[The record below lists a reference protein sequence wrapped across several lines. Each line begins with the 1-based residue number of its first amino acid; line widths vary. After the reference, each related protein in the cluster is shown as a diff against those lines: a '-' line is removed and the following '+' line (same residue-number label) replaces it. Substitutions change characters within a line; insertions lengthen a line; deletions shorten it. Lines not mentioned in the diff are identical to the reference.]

1 MKDILNRICELQPSY
16 SPDNT
21 LEMQERGK
29 LIRQGLTSKLRSLR
43 DFLAP
48 QLGLYGNT
56 FDVGASD
63 GIGRK
68 TEAPWVRFCSKE
80 MSPKPTDGYYVVI
93 HFKRDGSG
101 LYLTLGCGSTSWC
114 GGSLIPLKPKQL
126 TQKTDIAKQ
135 AIEDEHGKLNDF
147 IDDINLGVKAP
158 LPKTFEQATA
168 IAKFIEVKEI
178 ENTDFKELI
187 GKLASYLR
195 TVYDAQSAGFD
206 LTEADQAQLEIEQAV
221 RPKRQRKSAQGFG
234 LTAPEKKA
242 VELRAM
248 QLATS

>member
-1 MKDILNRICELQPSY
+1 MQDVLRRICELQPSY

-21 LEMQERGK
+21 PEMQERGK
-29 LIRQGLTSKLRSLR
+29 LIRQELTSELKSLQQA
-43 DFLAP
+43 LAP
-48 QLGLYGNT
+48 QLGSYGNS
-56 FDVGASD
+56 FSVGASD

-101 LYLTLGCGSTSWC
+101 LYLTLGCGSTSWS

-147 IDDINLGVKAP
+147 TDDINLGAKAP
-158 LPKTFEQATA
+158 LPRTFEQATA

-178 ENTDFKELI
+178 EYRF
-187 GKLASYLR
+187 
-195 TVYDAQSAGFD
+195 
-206 LTEADQAQLEIEQAV
+206 
-221 RPKRQRKSAQGFG
+221 
-234 LTAPEKKA
+234 
-242 VELRAM
+242 
-248 QLATS
+248 